1 MGGLFDP
8 PDCDPF
14 AVRLI
19 PRIIAP
25 VGPNTAIARPPGF
38 TMR

>member
-14 AVRLI
+14 AVRLM
-19 PRIIAP
+19 PHIIAP
-25 VGPNTAIARPPGF
+25 VGTDTTIPQQSAS